1 MEEMKMK
8 NLMKKSVVSIVVVLV
23 AASLASAAGF
33 MVGGS
38 ASANIPLG
46 GTVKVEL
53 VTDGAKSMTLE
64 QIIDGA
70 SITGAASNMALSDG
84 WTWDDFDSLGTAV
97 NAGGVLI
104 ENATGTVMF
113 GDPEVIG
120 TAYSFDYTLAAG
132 VPLGET
138 FQIGPGAGTNKIGG
152 VPVPLNL
159 TVVPEPMTIA
169 LLGLGGLFLRR
180 KK

>member
-1 MEEMKMK
+1 MK
-8 NLMKKSVVSIVVVLV
+8 NLMKKSLVSVVVVLV

-33 MVGGS
+33 LVGGS
-38 ASANIPLG
+38 DAAGILPG
-46 GTVKVEL
+46 GTVTVEL
-53 VTDGAKSMTLE
+53 VTAGASSMTLQ

-70 SITGAASNMALSDG
+70 SITGAASNLVLSDG
-84 WTWDDFDSLGTAV
+84 WDWDDFDSLGTAV

-113 GDPEVIG
+113 GRPNVVG

-132 VPLGET
+132 VPEGET
-138 FQIGPGAGTNKIGG
+138 FKIGPGAGTNKIGG
-152 VPVPLNL
+152 VPAALSL
-159 TVVPEPMTIA
+159 TVIPEPMTIA